1 MLCAVF
7 HSQNFLGTPNNNSK
21 LEGDSENW
29 TPFSSVSA
37 IDESVFDR
45 SCVSLMD
52 DLSQS
57 TVTTPIRDL
66 RQQVVINNCFLKIGS
81 VF

>member
-1 MLCAVF
+1 LF
-7 HSQNFLGTPNNNSK
+7 IGTPNNNGKPS
-21 LEGDSENW
+21 EGDGENW
-29 TPFSSVSA
+29 TPFSSVSG

-57 TVTTPIRDL
+57 TVSTPMRDI
-66 RQQVVINNCFLKIGS
+66 RQQMVEKI
-81 VF
+81 